1 MMMSRI
7 TQAIATAALLG
18 GVAACTPHPE
28 AATKDAPMDVANPV
42 YRGIETRLIEDD
54 LVNVQVEMTGATG
67 AWDVSVYATCA
78 AAQYTLIRGY
88 GYARHV
94 RSSVGQTDGIWQGDA
109 IFTISATRPDGMNT
123 LDAARIVADC
133 QRKNIPTV

>member
-1 MMMSRI
+1 MLASRI
-7 TQAIATAALLG
+7 TKVIAATALLG
-18 GVAACTPHPE
+18 GLAACVTDPG
-28 AATKDAPMDVANPV
+28 AATKDAPLAQVKPV
-42 YRGIETRLIEDD
+42 YRGVETRLIEDD